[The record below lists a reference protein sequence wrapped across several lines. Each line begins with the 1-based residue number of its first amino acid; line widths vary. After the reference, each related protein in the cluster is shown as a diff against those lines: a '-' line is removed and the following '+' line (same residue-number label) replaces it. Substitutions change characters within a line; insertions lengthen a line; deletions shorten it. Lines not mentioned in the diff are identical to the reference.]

1 MQACV
6 DVMSRDSLCLFN
18 SSVLVVVEAGEPS
31 AESNV
36 LVGFDSKHAGD
47 ESHIVSG
54 SCICC
59 FCGLEVV
66 YSMR

>member
-18 SSVLVVVEAGEPS
+18 SSGLVVVEAGEPS

-36 LVGFDSKHAGD
+36 LVGSDLHHGGEK
-47 ESHIVSG
+47 SHIVSG

-59 FCGLEVV
+59 FCWFGVV